1 MRPDD
6 KDIEITDES
15 GATSGAGVSE
25 EETTANEAENSG
37 SAGTLPYNAEFDR
50 IPVGNTGSNVR
61 QDRNLEKSSAGE
73 EKQ

>member
-1 MRPDD
+1 MRPDE

-15 GATSGAGVSE
+15 GASSGAGVSE
-25 EETTANEAENSG
+25 DENTNNDIEHSG

-61 QDRNLEKSSAGE
+61 RDRNLEKSGPGE
-73 EKQ
+73 E